1 MSGPHTDPESIAEL
15 QARLHEAEARLHSL
29 GRNLP
34 GSVLFQ
40 SVREPDAQRHFAYI
54 GEGIERLTGLAAAQ
68 FLADFGAFYR
78 LIDPEDFPAYKASVD
93 HSYHTLETVETQFRI
108 HRTDGELRWIRLSAT
123 PRRLGEDRVIWDGL
137 LTDITGQIRAEA
149 AARAYETQLAGVL
162 RHLPGA
168 VARLGLG
175 LEILYVNQTQA
186 QWVDTEVDQ
195 IIGKRVPEV
204 IAPALMERMA
214 PYFERAIRGET
225 VVFENRIDRP
235 DGEVRFRHTTLVPE
249 RTADGSIGSIVL
261 FAYDLT
267 ALKNAQAEA
276 LQQKALLS
284 SLLKAMPDMV
294 FLKNTQGVYQACNP
308 VFERFMGR
316 SEREILGRTDADL
329 LLPAAAAHFSRH
341 DRQALQAWQPLVIED
356 TLVFADD
363 GYEGRFETILTP
375 IRDLAGNTTGL
386 LGVARDITDRKRAE
400 EEIRQKGLE
409 LARSNKELQDFAY
422 VASHDLQE
430 PLHKII
436 AFGDRLRANA
446 GEALGERGLDSLER
460 IQKAALRMRKLI
472 DDLLQYA
479 RVTTRA
485 KPFGCVE
492 LEGVV
497 KEVLG
502 VLEWRIAETGAEVE
516 VGPLPAVQADRSQML
531 QLFQNIIGNALKFHK
546 PGERPQVSVS
556 GRVSEDGFAEI
567 EVRDRGIGIEG
578 KFSETIFKPFQ
589 RLHGRQEYEGTGMGL
604 AICQKIVQRHGGEIS
619 VTGEPGAGSTFRL
632 RLPKEPPGERS
643 SS

>member
-1 MSGPHTDPESIAEL
+1 MPGPDTDSESIAEL

-40 SVREPDAQRHFAYI
+40 SVREPDAQRHFAYM
-54 GEGIERLTGLAAAQ
+54 GEGIERLTGLTAAQ
-68 FLADFGAFYR
+68 LLADFGAFYR

-186 QWVDTEVDQ
+186 QWVDTEADQ

-316 SEREILGRTDADL
+316 S
-329 LLPAAAAHFSRH
+329 
-341 DRQALQAWQPLVIED
+341 
-356 TLVFADD
+356 
-363 GYEGRFETILTP
+363 
-375 IRDLAGNTTGL
+375 
-386 LGVARDITDRKRAE
+386 
-400 EEIRQKGLE
+400 
-409 LARSNKELQDFAY
+409 
-422 VASHDLQE
+422 
-430 PLHKII
+430 
-436 AFGDRLRANA
+436 
-446 GEALGERGLDSLER
+446 
-460 IQKAALRMRKLI
+460 
-472 DDLLQYA
+472 
-479 RVTTRA
+479 
-485 KPFGCVE
+485 
-492 LEGVV
+492 
-497 KEVLG
+497 
-502 VLEWRIAETGAEVE
+502 
-516 VGPLPAVQADRSQML
+516 
-531 QLFQNIIGNALKFHK
+531 
-546 PGERPQVSVS
+546 
-556 GRVSEDGFAEI
+556 
-567 EVRDRGIGIEG
+567 
-578 KFSETIFKPFQ
+578 
-589 RLHGRQEYEGTGMGL
+589 
-604 AICQKIVQRHGGEIS
+604 
-619 VTGEPGAGSTFRL
+619 
-632 RLPKEPPGERS
+632 
-643 SS
+643 